1 MSDFEATR
9 MMGAT
14 MQMPTGGADAMR
26 TQMGG
31 VATCPICQANTPIM
45 ETYCGECGF
54 LLTSTPVAD
63 TELLPQEAA
72 LAELVDVANG
82 RRYRLKNGQN
92 TVGRAG
98 TDILVDEG
106 TVSRNHARLMLE
118 GDTLTVED
126 LGSSNGTKVGDMRLA
141 AGQIGTATH
150 GTPLRFGNWRLMLE
164 IAANGMS
171 GSNADKTIV
180 TASSPPAVSED
191 RTLLQM
197 PMEPTA
203 VVAGDPFSEVKAPE
217 ISESPSDA
225 QVEAMPVSGEVETPE
240 AGEARDIVAQLQR
253 DSGPADTIDLVEGVV
268 TIGRKTGN
276 TIVVPQDT
284 FVSGRHAELVT
295 GPTGTYLTDLGST
308 NGTVVNGQKM
318 TANEKQLLLEGDEV
332 QIGQSRFTFRFFVSE
347 TDAETENESERM
359 DYEGDPQAAIIRDAL
374 TGAGGTGN

>member
-31 VATCPICQANTPIM
+31 VAACPVCQANTPIM

-63 TELLPQEAA
+63 ADLPAETGMM
-72 LAELVDVANG
+72 AELVDVANG
-82 RRYRLKNGQN
+82 RRYRLRTGQN

-126 LGSSNGTKVGDMRLA
+126 LGSSNGTKVGDTRLA
-141 AGQIGTATH
+141 AGQTATATH

-164 IAANGMS
+164 IAGS
-171 GSNADKTIV
+171 GTSVSNAEKTIV
-180 TASSPPAVSED
+180 TTSEPSAAHDD
-191 RTLLQM
+191 RTMLQM
-197 PMEPTA
+197 PTEPTA
-203 VVAGDPFSEVKAPE
+203 VVAESAFAEADAPAVSEAQGEAPAE
-217 ISESPSDA
+217 LA
-225 QVEAMPVSGEVETPE
+225 PVSG
-240 AGEARDIVAQLQR
+240 AGEAQDEADIVAQLQR
-253 DSGPADTIDLVEGVV
+253 DSGPADTINLVEGVI
-268 TIGRKTGN
+268 TIGRKPGN

-284 FVSGRHAELVT
+284 FVSGRHAEITTDQT
-295 GPTGTYLTDLGST
+295 GAYLTDLGST
-308 NGTVVNGQKM
+308 NGTVVNGEKL

-332 QIGQSRFTFRFFVSE
+332 QIGQSRFTFRFFVSDE
-347 TDAETENESERM
+347 DAETENESERM
-359 DYEGDPQAAIIRDAL
+359 DYEGDPQAAIIRDAIAKSS
-374 TGAGGTGN
+374 GAEN

>member
-1 MSDFEATR
+1 
-9 MMGAT
+9 
-14 MQMPTGGADAMR
+14 
-26 TQMGG
+26 
-31 VATCPICQANTPIM
+31 
-45 ETYCGECGF
+45 
-54 LLTSTPVAD
+54 
-63 TELLPQEAA
+63 
-72 LAELVDVANG
+72 
-82 RRYRLKNGQN
+82 
-92 TVGRAG
+92 
-98 TDILVDEG
+98 
-106 TVSRNHARLMLE
+106 
-118 GDTLTVED
+118 
-126 LGSSNGTKVGDMRLA
+126 
-141 AGQIGTATH
+141 
-150 GTPLRFGNWRLMLE
+150 
-164 IAANGMS
+164 
-171 GSNADKTIV
+171 
-180 TASSPPAVSED
+180 
-191 RTLLQM
+191 
-197 PMEPTA
+197 
-203 VVAGDPFSEVKAPE
+203 
-217 ISESPSDA
+217 
-225 QVEAMPVSGEVETPE
+225 MPVSGEVETPE